1 MCQTENFHGEYNCG
15 LIAKLSVHDSVQ
27 AEEMKSNLEK
37 KIVQKWVKPLSAL
50 DVNSKFFLKKRSLA
64 LYSWDFFT
72 W

>member
-37 KIVQKWVKPLSAL
+37 KIVQKWV
-50 DVNSKFFLKKRSLA
+50 
-64 LYSWDFFT
+64 
-72 W
+72 